1 MDAEVLVEV
10 NVARQNVPLPSMS
23 NVRNEGVLV
32 GIISLLTSNPQL
44 IIVLSFNS

>member
-23 NVRNEGVLV
+23 NVLNEGVLV
-32 GIISLLTSNPQL
+32 GTISLLTSNPQL
-44 IIVLSFNS
+44 IVRSFST

>member
-23 NVRNEGVLV
+23 NVLNEGVLV
-32 GIISLLTSNPQL
+32 GIINLLTSNPQL
-44 IIVLSFNS
+44 IMVLSFST